1 MSEQNVFR
9 VTLRMEVH
17 PGKGSE
23 FEQAWYD
30 GAEVITS
37 QPANLGQWLSR
48 SADEADVYYIV
59 SDWVD
64 EPGFRRFETSKRHI
78 DHREKLHPYRCGG
91 AMHTMQVVA
100 HVPGAPGPVTHEEWE
115 AAG

>member
-1 MSEQNVFR
+1 MTFR
-9 VTLRMEVH
+9 VMLRMEIKEGH
-17 PGKGSE
+17 GPA
-23 FEQAWYD
+23 FESTWLEIGD
-30 GAEVITS
+30 SVTS
-37 QPANLGQWLSR
+37 HPANLGQWLSR
-48 SADEADVYYIV
+48 SDDEPGVYYIV

>member
-64 EPGFRRFETSKRHI
+64 EPGFREYELSAEHLV
-78 DHREKLHPYRCGG
+78 HRQKLHPYRRAGSMTT
-91 AMHTMQVVA
+91 MHVLHDLVG
-100 HVPGAPGPVTHEEWE
+100 VGAPR
-115 AAG
+115 

>member
-1 MSEQNVFR
+1 MSTNIFR

-17 PGKGSE
+17 PGQGAA

-30 GAEVITS
+30 GAEVITG

-48 SADEADVYYIV
+48 SADEDDVYYIV

-64 EPGFRRFETSKRHI
+64 EPGFRAYELSDEHLV
-78 DHREKLHPYRCGG
+78 HRQKLHPYRRAGSMTTSHVLHDLVGVG
-91 AMHTMQVVA
+91 AVR
-100 HVPGAPGPVTHEEWE
+100 
-115 AAG
+115 

>member
-1 MSEQNVFR
+1 MSTNIFR

-17 PGKGSE
+17 PGRGAE

-30 GAEVITS
+30 GAEVITG

-48 SADEADVYYIV
+48 SADEDDVYYIV

-64 EPGFRRFETSKRHI
+64 EPGFRTYELSEEHLV
-78 DHREKLHPYRCGG
+78 HRQKLHPYRRSGSMITSHVLHDLVGVG
-91 AMHTMQVVA
+91 AVR
-100 HVPGAPGPVTHEEWE
+100 
-115 AAG
+115 

>member
-1 MSEQNVFR
+1 MADANIFR

-17 PGKGSE
+17 PGRGPE

-30 GAEVITS
+30 GAEVITG

-48 SADEADVYYIV
+48 SADEDDIYYIV

-64 EPGFRRFETSKRHI
+64 EPSFRTYELSDEHLV
-78 DHREKLHPYRCGG
+78 HRQKLHPYRRTGSMIT
-91 AMHTMQVVA
+91 MHVLHDLSGV
-100 HVPGAPGPVTHEEWE
+100 GAPQ
-115 AAG
+115 